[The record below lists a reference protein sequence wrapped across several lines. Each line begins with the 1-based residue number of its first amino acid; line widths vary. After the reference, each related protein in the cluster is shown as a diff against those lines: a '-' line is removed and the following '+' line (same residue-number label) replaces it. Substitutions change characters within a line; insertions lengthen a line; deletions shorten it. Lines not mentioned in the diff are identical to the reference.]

1 MHTLSDLRIGQRLSL
16 GFLAIIVLM
25 VILTVVGIQRVRSI
39 DRQLTAINEV
49 NSVKQRYAI
58 NFRGSVHD
66 RAIALRDVVLMDAP
80 ADRHAAEQLI
90 DKLTADYARSAQPLD
105 TMIAASTDAREKTI
119 LQQIKSIE
127 QRTLPLIAQVR
138 AFRDASDRSH
148 AEQRLLQEA
157 RPAFIDWL
165 ASINAF
171 IDLQEQKN
179 RQAAKQAV
187 ATARGFAMLMVI
199 STVIALLLGATIA
212 LLLTRSVVL
221 PLRLSLQLAERISA
235 GDLGTPDTAAS
246 KDESGQLLRAMQQM
260 QRRLRDVISAQRTM
274 AARHDAGQI
283 SYRTDAQQFP
293 GEYAHMVQD
302 TNALVH
308 AHVQT
313 QLRMTEVM
321 GRYAIGD
328 LAPEIEHY
336 PCEKAAITTTMQ
348 QVKQN
353 LRAINAQIHALT
365 QAACAG
371 DFALRGQPEKFE
383 HDFRLMVENL
393 NTMMATADSNL
404 AKFSQLLRAI
414 ADGDLTVRMSGN
426 FHGVFAAMR
435 DDANSTVHRLTDI
448 VSQIQTTSNSI
459 GFAAED
465 IASGNQELAR
475 RSEQQAANLEET
487 AASMEELTSTVK
499 QNAEHAG
506 RANQL
511 ARGAATIASQGRD
524 VVGTSTVKQNAEH
537 AGRANQLAR
546 GAATIASQ
554 GRDVVGQVIDTMSGI
569 EASSRRIADIISVID
584 GIAFQTNILA
594 LNAAVEAARAGEQ
607 GRGFAVV
614 ASEVRT
620 LSHRSSDAAKEIKRL
635 IDDSVQR
642 VADGSALVHK
652 AGTTMGEVVT
662 SVQHVTDIMG
672 HISAASQE
680 QAGGIEQ
687 VNHTIA
693 QMDETTQQNVRL
705 VEAASTA
712 ARALEDHS
720 VQLTR
725 AVEVFKVKERNTPAL
740 FNPDRT

>member
-1 MHTLSDLRIGQRLSL
+1 MHFFPNLRIGQRLAL

-39 DRQLTAINEV
+39 DQQLTAINEV

-66 RAIALRDVVLMDAP
+66 RAIALRDVVLMDDP
-80 ADRHAAEQLI
+80 SDRHAAEQSI
-90 DKLTADYARSAQPLD
+90 DKLAADYARAAQPLD
-105 TMIAASTDAREKTI
+105 DMIASSTDAKEKDI

-138 AFRDASDRSH
+138 AFRDAADKAQ
-148 AEQRLLQEA
+148 AEQHLLQQA
-157 RPAFIDWL
+157 RPAFIAWL

-171 IDLQEQKN
+171 IDLQEAKN
-179 RQAAKQAV
+179 RQAARQAV
-187 ATARGFAMLMVI
+187 ATARGFAMLMVM
-199 STVIALLLGATIA
+199 STVVALLLGAAIA
-212 LLLTRSVVL
+212 FLLTRSVVL
-221 PLRLSLQLAERISA
+221 PLRQSLRLAQRIND
-235 GDLGTPDTAAS
+235 GDLRSQDAATGN
-246 KDESGQLLRAMQQM
+246 DESGQLLRAMQQM
-260 QRRLRDVISAQRTM
+260 QRRLQEVIWAQRSM
-274 AARHDAGQI
+274 AARHDAGEI
-283 SYRTDAQQFP
+283 SYRTDPQGFP
-293 GEYAHMVQD
+293 GEYGDMVQD

-313 QLRMTEVM
+313 QLRMTQVM
-321 GRYAIGD
+321 GSYAIGD
-328 LAPEIEHY
+328 LTQDIEQY
-336 PCEKAAITTTMQ
+336 PGEKSAITATMQ
-348 QVKQN
+348 QVKRN
-353 LRAINAQIHALT
+353 LQAINAQIQELT

-371 DFALRGQPEKFE
+371 DFALRGKAETFE

-393 NTMMATADSNL
+393 NTMMATSDTNL
-404 AKFSQLLRAI
+404 ASVSGLLRAI

-426 FHGVFAAMR
+426 FHGVFASMR

-448 VSQIQTTSNSI
+448 VTRIQTTSNSI
-459 GFAAED
+459 SFAAED
-465 IASGNQELAR
+465 IASGNQQLAQ
-475 RSEQQAANLEET
+475 RSEQQAASLEET

-499 QNAEHAG
+499 QNAEHAT

-511 ARGAATIASQGRD
+511 ARGAAAIAS
-524 VVGTSTVKQNAEH
+524 E
-537 AGRANQLAR
+537 
-546 GAATIASQ
+546 
-554 GRDVVGQVIDTMSGI
+554 GRDVVGQVIEQMSGI

-642 VADGSALVHK
+642 VADGSTLVHK
-652 AGTTMGEVVT
+652 AGTTMGEIVT
-662 SVQHVTDIMG
+662 SVQHVTDIMA

-693 QMDETTQQNVRL
+693 QMDETTQHNVRL

-712 ARALEDHS
+712 AHALEQHS
-720 VQLTR
+720 AQLTR
-725 AVEVFKVKERNTPAL
+725 AVEVFKVNATVL
-740 FNPDRT
+740 

>member
-1 MHTLSDLRIGQRLSL
+1 MSLLSNLRIGQRLAL

-25 VILTVVGIQRVRSI
+25 VIITVVGIQRVRSI
-39 DRQLTAINEV
+39 DQQLTAINEV

-66 RAIALRDVVLMDAP
+66 RAIALRDVVLLDDP
-80 ADRHAAEQLI
+80 AERHTAEQSI
-90 DKLTADYARSAQPLD
+90 DKLAADYARSAKPLD
-105 TMIAASTDAREKTI
+105 DMIAASTDAEEKAI
-119 LQQIKSIE
+119 LQRIKAVE
-127 QRTLPLIAQVR
+127 QRTMPLIAQVR
-138 AFRDASDRSH
+138 AFRDGADKPH
-148 AEQRLLQEA
+148 AEQRLLQQA
-157 RPAFIDWL
+157 RPAFVAWL

-171 IDLQEQKN
+171 IDLQEAKN
-179 RQAAKQAV
+179 RAAAKDAV
-187 ATARGFAMLMVI
+187 TTARGFAMLMVV

-212 LLLTRSVVL
+212 WLLTRSVVL
-221 PLRLSLQLAERISA
+221 PLRQSLRLAERIND
-235 GDLGTPDTAAS
+235 GDLRSQDLPTS

-260 QRRLRDVISAQRTM
+260 QRRLQDVISAQRSM
-274 AARHDAGQI
+274 AARHDAGEI

-293 GEYAHMVQD
+293 GEYGHMVQD

-321 GRYAIGD
+321 GSYAIGD
-328 LAPEIEHY
+328 LAPEIEQY
-336 PCEKAAITTTMQ
+336 PGEKAAITATMQ

-353 LRAINAQIHALT
+353 LRAINAQIQQLT

-371 DFALRGQPEKFE
+371 NFALRGQPEKFE

-393 NTMMATADSNL
+393 NTMMATSDTNL
-404 AKFSQLLRAI
+404 ARFSDLLRCI
-414 ADGDLTVRMSGN
+414 ADGDLTVRMTGN
-426 FHGVFAAMR
+426 FHGVFASMR

-448 VSQIQTTSNSI
+448 VTHIQTTSNSI

-465 IASGNQELAR
+465 IASGNQELSR
-475 RSEQQAANLEET
+475 RSEQQAASLEET

-511 ARGAATIASQGRD
+511 ALGAAAIAS
-524 VVGTSTVKQNAEH
+524 E
-537 AGRANQLAR
+537 
-546 GAATIASQ
+546 
-554 GRDVVGQVIDTMSGI
+554 GRDVVGQVIEQMSGI

-594 LNAAVEAARAGEQ
+594 LNAAVEAARADEQ

-642 VADGSALVHK
+642 VADGATLVHK

-687 VNHTIA
+687 VNLTIA
-693 QMDETTQQNVRL
+693 QMDETTQQNVSL

-712 ARALEDHS
+712 ARSLEAHS
-720 VQLTR
+720 TQLTQ
-725 AVEVFKVKERNTPAL
+725 AVEVFKVNASVI
-740 FNPDRT
+740 

>member
-1 MHTLSDLRIGQRLSL
+1 MHLLSNLRIGQRLAL
-16 GFLAIIVLM
+16 GFLSIIVLM
-25 VILTVVGIQRVRSI
+25 VILTMVGIQRVRSI
-39 DRQLTAINEV
+39 DQQLTAINEV

-90 DKLTADYARSAQPLD
+90 DKLAADYARSAQPLD
-105 TMIAASTDAREKTI
+105 DMIAASTDAKEKAI
-119 LQQIKSIE
+119 LRQIKSIE
-127 QRTLPLIAQVR
+127 QRTMPLITQVR
-138 AFRDASDRSH
+138 SFRDASDRLH
-148 AEQRLLQEA
+148 AEQQLLQQA

-171 IDLQEQKN
+171 IDLQEAKN
-179 RQAAKQAV
+179 RAAAKQAV
-187 ATARGFAMLMVI
+187 TTARGFAMLMVI
-199 STVIALLLGATIA
+199 STVVALLLGATIA
-212 LLLTRSVVL
+212 FLLTRSVVL
-221 PLRLSLQLAERISA
+221 PLRQSLQLAQRINE
-235 GDLGTPDTAAS
+235 GDLRSQDAPAGS
-246 KDESGQLLRAMQQM
+246 DESGQLLRAMQHM
-260 QRRLRDVISAQRTM
+260 QHRLQDVISAQRTM
-274 AARHDAGQI
+274 ASRHDAGEI
-283 SYRTDAQQFP
+283 SYRTDAQRFP
-293 GEYAHMVQD
+293 GEYGHMVQD

-321 GRYAIGD
+321 GRYAVGD
-328 LAPEIEHY
+328 LAPEIEQY
-336 PCEKAAITTTMQ
+336 PGEKAAITATMQ

-371 DFALRGQPEKFE
+371 DFALRGQPDKFE

-393 NTMMATADSNL
+393 NTMMATSDTNL
-404 AKFSQLLRAI
+404 AKFSELLRAI

-426 FHGVFAAMR
+426 FHGVFASMR

-448 VSQIQTTSNSI
+448 VTRIQTTSNSI

-465 IASGNQELAR
+465 ITGGNQELTR
-475 RSEQQAANLEET
+475 RSEQQAASLEET

-511 ARGAATIASQGRD
+511 ALGAAA
-524 VVGTSTVKQNAEH
+524 
-537 AGRANQLAR
+537 
-546 GAATIASQ
+546 IASQ
-554 GRDVVGQVIDTMSGI
+554 GRDVVGQVIEQMSGI
-569 EASSRRIADIISVID
+569 EASSKRIADIISVID

-620 LSHRSSDAAKEIKRL
+620 LSHRSSDAAREIKRL

-642 VADGSALVHK
+642 VADGSTLVHQ

-662 SVQHVTDIMG
+662 SVQHVTDIIG

-712 ARALEDHS
+712 AHALEEHS
-720 VQLTR
+720 SQLTR
-725 AVEVFKVKERNTPAL
+725 AVEVFKVNATVL
-740 FNPDRT
+740 

>member
-1 MHTLSDLRIGQRLSL
+1 MHLLSNLRIGQRLAL
-16 GFLAIIVLM
+16 GFLSLIVLM

-66 RAIALRDVVLMDAP
+66 RAIALRDVVLMKDP
-80 ADRHAAEQLI
+80 ADRHAAEQSI
-90 DKLTADYARSAQPLD
+90 DKLAADYARSAQPLD
-105 TMIAASTDAREKTI
+105 DMLAASTDGNEKAI
-119 LQQIKSIE
+119 LERIKSIE
-127 QRTLPLIAQVR
+127 QRTMPLIAQVR
-138 AFRDASDRSH
+138 ASREAEDTSN
-148 AEQRLLQEA
+148 AEQQLLQQA

-171 IDLQEQKN
+171 IDLQEAKN
-179 RQAAKQAV
+179 RAAAKDAV
-187 ATARGFAMLMVI
+187 ATARGFAMLMVL
-199 STVIALLLGATIA
+199 STVVALLLGAAIA
-212 LLLTRSVVL
+212 FLLTRSVVL
-221 PLRLSLQLAERISA
+221 PLRQSLQLAQRISQ
-235 GDLGTPDTAAS
+235 GDLRSTDIGARN
-246 KDESGQLLRAMQQM
+246 DESGQLLRAMQQM
-260 QRRLRDVISAQRTM
+260 QRRLQEVISAQRDM

-283 SYRTDAQQFP
+283 SYRTDAQRFP
-293 GEYAHMVQD
+293 GEYGHMVQD
-302 TNALVH
+302 TNALVD

-321 GRYAIGD
+321 GRYAVGD

-336 PCEKAAITTTMQ
+336 PGEKAIITTTMQ

-371 DFALRGQPEKFE
+371 DFALRGQPEAFE

-393 NTMMATADSNL
+393 NTMMATADTNL
-404 AKFSQLLRAI
+404 ARFSELLRAI

-448 VSQIQTTSNSI
+448 VTQIQTTSNSI

-465 IASGNQELAR
+465 IASGNHELAR
-475 RSEQQAANLEET
+475 RSEQQAASLEET

-511 ARGAATIASQGRD
+511 ALGAAA
-524 VVGTSTVKQNAEH
+524 
-537 AGRANQLAR
+537 
-546 GAATIASQ
+546 IASQ
-554 GRDVVGQVIDTMSGI
+554 GRDVVGQVIATMTGI
-569 EASSRRIADIISVID
+569 EDASKRIADIISVID

-687 VNHTIA
+687 VTHTIA

-712 ARALEDHS
+712 ARTLEDHS
-720 VQLTR
+720 THLSR
-725 AVEVFKVKERNTPAL
+725 AVEVFKVNAAVM
-740 FNPDRT
+740 

>member
-1 MHTLSDLRIGQRLSL
+1 MSLLSNLRIGQRLAL

-39 DRQLTAINEV
+39 DQQLTAINEV

-66 RAIALRDVVLMDAP
+66 RAIALRDVVLLDDP
-80 ADRHAAEQLI
+80 ADRHTAEQSI
-90 DKLTADYARSAQPLD
+90 DKLAADYARSAKPLD
-105 TMIAASTDAREKTI
+105 DMIAASTDAEEKAI
-119 LQQIKSIE
+119 LQRIKAIE
-127 QRTLPLIAQVR
+127 QRTMPLIAQVR
-138 AFRDASDRSH
+138 AFRDGADKPH
-148 AEQRLLQEA
+148 AEQRLLQQA
-157 RPAFIDWL
+157 RPAFVAWL

-171 IDLQEQKN
+171 IDLQEAKN
-179 RQAAKQAV
+179 RAAAKDAV
-187 ATARGFAMLMVI
+187 TTARGFAMLMVV

-212 LLLTRSVVL
+212 WLLTRSVVL
-221 PLRLSLQLAERISA
+221 PLRQSLRLAERIND
-235 GDLGTPDTAAS
+235 GDLRSQDLPTS

-260 QRRLRDVISAQRTM
+260 QRRLQDVISAQRNM
-274 AARHDAGQI
+274 AARHDAGEI

-293 GEYAHMVQD
+293 GEYGHMVQD

-321 GRYAIGD
+321 GSYAIGD
-328 LAPEIEHY
+328 LAPEIEQY
-336 PCEKAAITTTMQ
+336 PGEKAAITATMQ

-353 LRAINAQIHALT
+353 LRAINAQIQQLT

-371 DFALRGQPEKFE
+371 NFALRGQPEKFE

-393 NTMMATADSNL
+393 NTMMATSDTNL
-404 AKFSQLLRAI
+404 ARFSDLLRCI
-414 ADGDLTVRMSGN
+414 ADGDLTVRMTGN
-426 FHGVFAAMR
+426 FHGVFASMR

-448 VSQIQTTSNSI
+448 VTHIQITSNSI

-465 IASGNQELAR
+465 IASANQELSR
-475 RSEQQAANLEET
+475 RSEQQAASLEET

-511 ARGAATIASQGRD
+511 ALGAAAIASEGRD
-524 VVGTSTVKQNAEH
+524 VVGH
-537 AGRANQLAR
+537 
-546 GAATIASQ
+546 
-554 GRDVVGQVIDTMSGI
+554 VIEQMSGI

-642 VADGSALVHK
+642 VADGATLVHK

-687 VNHTIA
+687 VNLTIA
-693 QMDETTQQNVRL
+693 QMDETTQQNVSL

-712 ARALEDHS
+712 ARSLEAHS
-720 VQLTR
+720 TQLTQ
-725 AVEVFKVKERNTPAL
+725 AVEVFKVNASVI
-740 FNPDRT
+740 

>member
-1 MHTLSDLRIGQRLSL
+1 MHFFPNLRIGQRLAL

-39 DRQLTAINEV
+39 DQQLTAINEV

-66 RAIALRDVVLMDAP
+66 RAIALRDVVLMDDP
-80 ADRHAAEQLI
+80 AERHAAEQSI
-90 DKLTADYARSAQPLD
+90 DKLAADYARAAQPLD
-105 TMIAASTDAREKTI
+105 DMIASSTDAKEKDI
-119 LQQIKSIE
+119 LRQIKSVE

-138 AFRDASDRSH
+138 AFRDAADKAQ
-148 AEQRLLQEA
+148 AEQHLLQQA
-157 RPAFIDWL
+157 RPAFIAWL

-171 IDLQEQKN
+171 IDLQEAKN
-179 RQAAKQAV
+179 RQAARQAV
-187 ATARGFAMLMVI
+187 ATARGFAMLMVM
-199 STVIALLLGATIA
+199 STVVALLLGATIA
-212 LLLTRSVVL
+212 FLLTRSVVL
-221 PLRLSLQLAERISA
+221 PLRQSLRLAQRIND
-235 GDLGTPDTAAS
+235 GDLRSQDAATGN
-246 KDESGQLLRAMQQM
+246 DESGQLLRAMQQM
-260 QRRLRDVISAQRTM
+260 QRRLQEVIWAQRSM
-274 AARHDAGQI
+274 AARHDAGEI
-283 SYRTDAQQFP
+283 SYRTDPQGFP
-293 GEYAHMVQD
+293 GEYGDMVQD

-313 QLRMTEVM
+313 QLRMTQVM
-321 GRYAIGD
+321 GSYAIGD
-328 LAPEIEHY
+328 LTQDIEQY
-336 PCEKAAITTTMQ
+336 PGEKSAITATMQ
-348 QVKQN
+348 QVKRN
-353 LRAINAQIHALT
+353 LQAINAQIQELT

-371 DFALRGQPEKFE
+371 DFALRGKAETFE

-393 NTMMATADSNL
+393 NTMMATSDTNL
-404 AKFSQLLRAI
+404 ASFSGLLRAI

-426 FHGVFAAMR
+426 FHGVFASMR

-448 VSQIQTTSNSI
+448 VTRIQTTSNSI
-459 GFAAED
+459 SFVAED
-465 IASGNQELAR
+465 IASGNQQLAQ
-475 RSEQQAANLEET
+475 RSEQQAASLEET

-499 QNAEHAG
+499 QNAEHAT

-511 ARGAATIASQGRD
+511 ARGAAAIAS
-524 VVGTSTVKQNAEH
+524 E
-537 AGRANQLAR
+537 
-546 GAATIASQ
+546 
-554 GRDVVGQVIDTMSGI
+554 GRDVVGQVIEQMSGI

-642 VADGSALVHK
+642 VADGSTLVHT
-652 AGTTMGEVVT
+652 AGTTMGEIVT
-662 SVQHVTDIMG
+662 SVQHVTDIMA

-693 QMDETTQQNVRL
+693 QMDETTQHNVRL

-712 ARALEDHS
+712 AHALEQHS
-720 VQLTR
+720 AQLTR
-725 AVEVFKVKERNTPAL
+725 AVEVFKVNATVL
-740 FNPDRT
+740 

>member
-1 MHTLSDLRIGQRLSL
+1 MHFLSNLRIGQRLAL

-39 DRQLTAINEV
+39 DQQLTAINEV

-66 RAIALRDVVLMDAP
+66 RAIALRDVVLMDEP
-80 ADRHAAEQLI
+80 AERHAAEQSI
-90 DKLTADYARSAQPLD
+90 DKLAADYARSAQPLD
-105 TMIAASTDAREKTI
+105 ALIAASTDANEKAI
-119 LQQIKSIE
+119 LQRIKSIE
-127 QRTLPLIAQVR
+127 QRTMPLIAQVR
-138 AFRDASDRSH
+138 AFRDAADKPH
-148 AEQRLLQEA
+148 AEQQLLQQA

-171 IDLQEQKN
+171 IDLQEAKN
-179 RQAAKQAV
+179 RLAARQAV

-199 STVIALLLGATIA
+199 STIVALLLGASIA
-212 LLLTRSVVL
+212 FLLTRSVVL
-221 PLRLSLQLAERISA
+221 PLRQSLRLAERINE
-235 GDLGTPDTAAS
+235 GDLRSQNTPTAN
-246 KDESGQLLRAMQQM
+246 DESGQLLRAMQQM
-260 QRRLRDVISAQRTM
+260 QHRLQDVISAQRTM
-274 AARHDAGQI
+274 ASRHDAGEI
-283 SYRTDAQQFP
+283 SYRTDAQRFP
-293 GEYAHMVQD
+293 GEYGHMVQD

-321 GRYAIGD
+321 GRYAVGD
-328 LAPEIEHY
+328 LTPEIEHY
-336 PCEKAAITTTMQ
+336 PGEKAAITTTMQ
-348 QVKQN
+348 QVRQN

-371 DFALRGQPEKFE
+371 DFALRGQPEHFE

-393 NTMMATADSNL
+393 NTMMATSDTNL
-404 AKFSQLLRAI
+404 ARFSELLRSI
-414 ADGDLTVRMSGN
+414 ADGDLTVRMSGD
-426 FHGVFAAMR
+426 FHGVFASMR

-448 VSQIQTTSNSI
+448 VTHIQTTSNSI

-475 RSEQQAANLEET
+475 RSEQQAASLEET

-511 ARGAATIASQGRD
+511 AVSAASIASQGRD
-524 VVGTSTVKQNAEH
+524 VVA
-537 AGRANQLAR
+537 
-546 GAATIASQ
+546 
-554 GRDVVGQVIDTMSGI
+554 QVIDTMSGI
-569 EASSRRIADIISVID
+569 ETASRRIADIISVID

-642 VADGSALVHK
+642 VADGSALVHT
-652 AGTTMGEVVT
+652 AGTTMGEVVA

-672 HISAASQE
+672 QISAASQE

-712 ARALEDHS
+712 ARALENHS

-725 AVEVFKVKERNTPAL
+725 AVEVFKVNAAVM
-740 FNPDRT
+740 

>member
-1 MHTLSDLRIGQRLSL
+1 MHFFPNLRIGQRLAL

-39 DRQLTAINEV
+39 DQQLTAINEV

-66 RAIALRDVVLMDAP
+66 RAIALRDVVLMDDP
-80 ADRHAAEQLI
+80 ADRHAAEQSI
-90 DKLTADYARSAQPLD
+90 DKLAADYARAAQPLD
-105 TMIAASTDAREKTI
+105 DMIASSTDAKEKDI

-138 AFRDASDRSH
+138 AFRDAADKAQ
-148 AEQRLLQEA
+148 AEQHLLQQA
-157 RPAFIDWL
+157 RPAFIAWL

-171 IDLQEQKN
+171 IDLQEAKN
-179 RQAAKQAV
+179 RQAARQAV
-187 ATARGFAMLMVI
+187 ATARGFAMLMVM
-199 STVIALLLGATIA
+199 STVVALLLGAAIA
-212 LLLTRSVVL
+212 FLLTRSVVL
-221 PLRLSLQLAERISA
+221 PLRQSLRLAQRIND
-235 GDLGTPDTAAS
+235 GDLRSQDAATGN
-246 KDESGQLLRAMQQM
+246 DESGQLLRAMQQM
-260 QRRLRDVISAQRTM
+260 QRRLQEVIWAQRSM
-274 AARHDAGQI
+274 AARHDAGEI
-283 SYRTDAQQFP
+283 SYRTDPQGFP
-293 GEYAHMVQD
+293 GEYGDMVQD

-313 QLRMTEVM
+313 QLRMTQVM
-321 GRYAIGD
+321 GSYAIGD
-328 LAPEIEHY
+328 LTQDIEQY
-336 PCEKAAITTTMQ
+336 PGEKSAITATMQ
-348 QVKQN
+348 QVKRN
-353 LRAINAQIHALT
+353 LQAINAQIQELT

-371 DFALRGQPEKFE
+371 DFALRGKAETFE

-393 NTMMATADSNL
+393 NTMMATSDTNL
-404 AKFSQLLRAI
+404 ASFSGLLRAI

-426 FHGVFAAMR
+426 FHGVFASMR

-448 VSQIQTTSNSI
+448 VTRIQTTSNSI
-459 GFAAED
+459 SFVAED
-465 IASGNQELAR
+465 IASGNQQLAQ
-475 RSEQQAANLEET
+475 RSEQQAASLEET

-499 QNAEHAG
+499 QNAEHAT

-511 ARGAATIASQGRD
+511 ARGAAAIAS
-524 VVGTSTVKQNAEH
+524 E
-537 AGRANQLAR
+537 
-546 GAATIASQ
+546 
-554 GRDVVGQVIDTMSGI
+554 GRDVVGQVIEQMSGI

-642 VADGSALVHK
+642 VADGSTLVHT
-652 AGTTMGEVVT
+652 AGTTMGEIVT
-662 SVQHVTDIMG
+662 SVQHVTDIMA

-693 QMDETTQQNVRL
+693 QMDETTQHNVRL

-712 ARALEDHS
+712 AHALEQHS
-720 VQLTR
+720 AQLTR
-725 AVEVFKVKERNTPAL
+725 AVEVFKVNATVL
-740 FNPDRT
+740 

>member
-1 MHTLSDLRIGQRLSL
+1 MHFFPNLRIGQRLAL

-39 DRQLTAINEV
+39 DQQLTAINEV

-66 RAIALRDVVLMDAP
+66 RAIALRDVVLMDDP
-80 ADRHAAEQLI
+80 SDRHAAEQSI
-90 DKLTADYARSAQPLD
+90 DKLAADYARAAQPLD
-105 TMIAASTDAREKTI
+105 DMIASSTDAKEKDI

-138 AFRDASDRSH
+138 AFRDAADKAQ
-148 AEQRLLQEA
+148 AEQHLLQQA
-157 RPAFIDWL
+157 RPAFIAWL

-171 IDLQEQKN
+171 IDLQEAKN
-179 RQAAKQAV
+179 RQAARQAV
-187 ATARGFAMLMVI
+187 ATARGFAMLMVM
-199 STVIALLLGATIA
+199 STVVALLLGAAIA
-212 LLLTRSVVL
+212 FLLTRSVVL
-221 PLRLSLQLAERISA
+221 PLRQSLRLAQRING
-235 GDLGTPDTAAS
+235 GDLRSQDAATGN
-246 KDESGQLLRAMQQM
+246 DESGQLLRAMQQM
-260 QRRLRDVISAQRTM
+260 QRRLQEVIWAQRSM
-274 AARHDAGQI
+274 AARHDAGEI
-283 SYRTDAQQFP
+283 SYRTDPQGFP
-293 GEYAHMVQD
+293 GEYGDMVQD

-313 QLRMTEVM
+313 QLRMTQVM
-321 GRYAIGD
+321 GSYAIGD
-328 LAPEIEHY
+328 LTQDIEQY
-336 PCEKAAITTTMQ
+336 PGEKSAITATMQ
-348 QVKQN
+348 QVKRN
-353 LRAINAQIHALT
+353 LQAINAQIQELT

-371 DFALRGQPEKFE
+371 DFALRGKAETFE

-393 NTMMATADSNL
+393 NTMMATSDTNL
-404 AKFSQLLRAI
+404 ASFSGLLRAI

-426 FHGVFAAMR
+426 FHGVFASMR

-448 VSQIQTTSNSI
+448 VTRIQTTSNSI
-459 GFAAED
+459 SFAAED
-465 IASGNQELAR
+465 IASGNQQLAQ
-475 RSEQQAANLEET
+475 RSEQQAASLEET

-499 QNAEHAG
+499 QNAEHAT

-511 ARGAATIASQGRD
+511 ARGAAAIAS
-524 VVGTSTVKQNAEH
+524 E
-537 AGRANQLAR
+537 
-546 GAATIASQ
+546 
-554 GRDVVGQVIDTMSGI
+554 GRDVVGQVIEQMSGI

-642 VADGSALVHK
+642 VADGSTLVHK
-652 AGTTMGEVVT
+652 AGTTMGEIVT
-662 SVQHVTDIMG
+662 SVQRVTDIMA

-693 QMDETTQQNVRL
+693 QMDETTQHNVRL

-712 ARALEDHS
+712 AHALEQHS
-720 VQLTR
+720 AQLTR
-725 AVEVFKVKERNTPAL
+725 AVEVFKVNATVL
-740 FNPDRT
+740 

>member
-1 MHTLSDLRIGQRLSL
+1 MSLLSNLRIGQRLAL

-39 DRQLTAINEV
+39 DQQLTAINEV

-66 RAIALRDVVLMDAP
+66 RAIALRDVVLLDDP
-80 ADRHAAEQLI
+80 AERHTAEQSI
-90 DKLTADYARSAQPLD
+90 DKLAADYARSAKPLD
-105 TMIAASTDAREKTI
+105 DMIAASTDAEEKAI
-119 LQQIKSIE
+119 LQRIKAIE
-127 QRTLPLIAQVR
+127 QRTMPLIAQVR
-138 AFRDASDRSH
+138 AFRDGADKPH
-148 AEQRLLQEA
+148 AEQRLLQQA
-157 RPAFIDWL
+157 RPAFVAWL

-171 IDLQEQKN
+171 IDLQEAKN
-179 RQAAKQAV
+179 RAAAKDAV
-187 ATARGFAMLMVI
+187 TTARGFAMLMVV

-212 LLLTRSVVL
+212 WLLTRSVVL
-221 PLRLSLQLAERISA
+221 PLRQSLRLAERIND
-235 GDLGTPDTAAS
+235 GDLRSQDLPTS

-260 QRRLRDVISAQRTM
+260 QRRLQDVISAQRNM
-274 AARHDAGQI
+274 AARHDAGEI

-293 GEYAHMVQD
+293 GEYGHMVQD

-321 GRYAIGD
+321 GSYAIGD
-328 LAPEIEHY
+328 LAPEIEQY
-336 PCEKAAITTTMQ
+336 PGEKAAITATMQ

-353 LRAINAQIHALT
+353 LRAINAQIQQLT

-371 DFALRGQPEKFE
+371 NFALRGQPEKFE

-393 NTMMATADSNL
+393 NTMMATSDTNL
-404 AKFSQLLRAI
+404 ARFSDLLRCI
-414 ADGDLTVRMSGN
+414 ADGDLTVRMTGN
-426 FHGVFAAMR
+426 FHGVFASMR

-448 VSQIQTTSNSI
+448 VTHIQTTSNSI

-465 IASGNQELAR
+465 IASGNQELSR
-475 RSEQQAANLEET
+475 RSEQQAASLEET

-511 ARGAATIASQGRD
+511 ALGAAAIAS
-524 VVGTSTVKQNAEH
+524 E
-537 AGRANQLAR
+537 
-546 GAATIASQ
+546 
-554 GRDVVGQVIDTMSGI
+554 GRDVVGQVIEQMSGI

-642 VADGSALVHK
+642 VADGATLVHK

-687 VNHTIA
+687 VNLTIA
-693 QMDETTQQNVRL
+693 QMDETTQQNVSL

-712 ARALEDHS
+712 ARSLEAHS
-720 VQLTR
+720 TQLTQ
-725 AVEVFKVKERNTPAL
+725 AVEVFKVNASVI
-740 FNPDRT
+740 

>member
-1 MHTLSDLRIGQRLSL
+1 MSLLSNLRIGQRLAL

-39 DRQLTAINEV
+39 DQQLTAINEV

-66 RAIALRDVVLMDAP
+66 RAIALRDVVLLDDP
-80 ADRHAAEQLI
+80 AERHTAEQSI
-90 DKLTADYARSAQPLD
+90 DKLAADYARSAKPLD
-105 TMIAASTDAREKTI
+105 DMIAASTDAEEKAI
-119 LQQIKSIE
+119 LQRIKAIE
-127 QRTLPLIAQVR
+127 QRTMPLIAQVR
-138 AFRDASDRSH
+138 AFRDGADKPH
-148 AEQRLLQEA
+148 AEQRLLQQA
-157 RPAFIDWL
+157 RPAFVAWL

-171 IDLQEQKN
+171 IDLQEAKN
-179 RQAAKQAV
+179 RAAAKDAV
-187 ATARGFAMLMVI
+187 TTARGFAMLMVV

-212 LLLTRSVVL
+212 WLLTRSVVL
-221 PLRLSLQLAERISA
+221 PLRQSLRLAERIND
-235 GDLGTPDTAAS
+235 GDLRSQDLPTS

-260 QRRLRDVISAQRTM
+260 QRRLQDVISAQRSM
-274 AARHDAGQI
+274 AARHDAGEI

-293 GEYAHMVQD
+293 GEYGHMVQD

-321 GRYAIGD
+321 GSYAIGD
-328 LAPEIEHY
+328 LAPEIEQY
-336 PCEKAAITTTMQ
+336 PGEKAAITATMQ

-353 LRAINAQIHALT
+353 LRAINAQIQQLT

-371 DFALRGQPEKFE
+371 NFALRGQPEKFE

-393 NTMMATADSNL
+393 NTMMATSDTNL
-404 AKFSQLLRAI
+404 ARFSDLLRCI
-414 ADGDLTVRMSGN
+414 ADGDLTVRMTGN
-426 FHGVFAAMR
+426 FHGVFASMR

-448 VSQIQTTSNSI
+448 VTHIQTTSNSI

-465 IASGNQELAR
+465 IASGNQELSR
-475 RSEQQAANLEET
+475 RSEQQAASLEET

-511 ARGAATIASQGRD
+511 ALGAAAIAS
-524 VVGTSTVKQNAEH
+524 E
-537 AGRANQLAR
+537 
-546 GAATIASQ
+546 
-554 GRDVVGQVIDTMSGI
+554 GRDVVGQVIEQMSGI
-569 EASSRRIADIISVID
+569 EASSRRIADIVSVID

-642 VADGSALVHK
+642 VADGATLVHK

-687 VNHTIA
+687 VNLTIA
-693 QMDETTQQNVRL
+693 QMDETTQQNVSL

-712 ARALEDHS
+712 ARSLEAHS
-720 VQLTR
+720 TQLTQ
-725 AVEVFKVKERNTPAL
+725 AVEVFKVNASVI
-740 FNPDRT
+740 

>member
-1 MHTLSDLRIGQRLSL
+1 MHFFPNLRIGQRLAL

-39 DRQLTAINEV
+39 DQQLTAINEV

-66 RAIALRDVVLMDAP
+66 RAIALRDVVLMD
-80 ADRHAAEQLI
+80 DLTNRHAAEQLI
-90 DKLTADYARSAQPLD
+90 DKLAADYARSAQPLD
-105 TMIAASTDAREKTI
+105 DMLASSTDAKEKDI
-119 LQQIKSIE
+119 LQQIKAIE
-127 QRTLPLIAQVR
+127 QRTLPLITQVR
-138 AFRDASDRSH
+138 GFRDAGDKPH
-148 AEQRLLQEA
+148 AEQHLLQEA
-157 RPAFIDWL
+157 RPAFIAWL

-171 IDLQEQKN
+171 IDLQETKN
-179 RQAAKQAV
+179 RAAAKQAV
-187 ATARGFAMLMVI
+187 ATAGGFATLMVA
-199 STVIALLLGATIA
+199 STIVALLLGAAIA
-212 LLLTRSVVL
+212 FLLTRSVVL
-221 PLRLSLQLAERISA
+221 PLRQSLRLAERIND
-235 GDLGTPDTAAS
+235 GDLRSQDAPTS
-246 KDESGQLLRAMQQM
+246 NDESGQLLRAMQQM
-260 QRRLRDVISAQRTM
+260 QRRLQEVISAQRSM
-274 AARHDAGQI
+274 AVRHDAGEI
-283 SYRTDAQQFP
+283 SYRTDAQRFP
-293 GEYAHMVQD
+293 GEYGTMVRD

-313 QLRMTEVM
+313 QLRMTQVM
-321 GRYAIGD
+321 GSYAVGD
-328 LAPEIEHY
+328 LTQDIEQY
-336 PCEKAAITTTMQ
+336 PGEKAAITATMQ
-348 QVKQN
+348 QVKRN
-353 LRAINAQIHALT
+353 LQAINAQIQELT

-371 DFALRGQPEKFE
+371 NFALRGQPEKFE

-393 NTMMATADSNL
+393 NTMMATSDTNL
-404 AKFSQLLRAI
+404 ARFSELLRSI

-426 FHGVFAAMR
+426 FHGVFASMR

-448 VSQIQTTSNSI
+448 VTRIQTTSNSI
-459 GFAAED
+459 SFAAED

-499 QNAEHAG
+499 QNAEHAT

-511 ARGAATIASQGRD
+511 ARGAATIA
-524 VVGTSTVKQNAEH
+524 TE
-537 AGRANQLAR
+537 
-546 GAATIASQ
+546 
-554 GRDVVGQVIDTMSGI
+554 GRDVVGQVIEQMSGI

-642 VADGSALVHK
+642 VADGSTLVHQ

-693 QMDETTQQNVRL
+693 QMDETTQHNVRL
-705 VEAASTA
+705 VEAATNA
-712 ARALEDHS
+712 ASALEQHS
-720 VQLTR
+720 TQLTR
-725 AVEVFKVKERNTPAL
+725 AVEVFKVNTPVL
-740 FNPDRT
+740 

>member
-1 MHTLSDLRIGQRLSL
+1 MHLFPNLRIGQRLAL

-39 DRQLTAINEV
+39 DQQLTAINEV

-66 RAIALRDVVLMDAP
+66 RAIALRDVVLMDDP
-80 ADRHAAEQLI
+80 AERHAAEQSI
-90 DKLTADYARSAQPLD
+90 DKLAADYARAAQPLD
-105 TMIAASTDAREKTI
+105 DMIASSTDAKEKDI
-119 LQQIKSIE
+119 LRQIKSVE

-138 AFRDASDRSH
+138 AFRDAADKAQ
-148 AEQRLLQEA
+148 AEQHLLQQA
-157 RPAFIDWL
+157 RPAFIAWL

-171 IDLQEQKN
+171 IDLQEAKN
-179 RQAAKQAV
+179 RQAARQAV
-187 ATARGFAMLMVI
+187 ATARGFAMLMVM
-199 STVIALLLGATIA
+199 STVVALLLGATIA
-212 LLLTRSVVL
+212 FLLTRSVVL
-221 PLRLSLQLAERISA
+221 PLRQSLRLAQRIND
-235 GDLGTPDTAAS
+235 GDLRSQDAATGN
-246 KDESGQLLRAMQQM
+246 DESGQLLRAMQQM
-260 QRRLRDVISAQRTM
+260 QRRLQEVIWAQRSM
-274 AARHDAGQI
+274 AARHDAGEI
-283 SYRTDAQQFP
+283 SYRTDPQGFP
-293 GEYAHMVQD
+293 GEYGDMVQD

-313 QLRMTEVM
+313 QLRMTQVM
-321 GRYAIGD
+321 GSYAIGD
-328 LAPEIEHY
+328 LTQDIEQY
-336 PCEKAAITTTMQ
+336 PGEKSAITATMQ
-348 QVKQN
+348 QVKRN
-353 LRAINAQIHALT
+353 LQAINAQIQELT

-371 DFALRGQPEKFE
+371 DFALRGKAETFE

-393 NTMMATADSNL
+393 NTMMATSDTNL
-404 AKFSQLLRAI
+404 ASFSGLLRAI

-426 FHGVFAAMR
+426 FHGVFASMR

-448 VSQIQTTSNSI
+448 VTRIQTTSNSI
-459 GFAAED
+459 SFAAED
-465 IASGNQELAR
+465 IASGNQQLAQ
-475 RSEQQAANLEET
+475 RSEQQAASLEET

-499 QNAEHAG
+499 QNAEHAT

-511 ARGAATIASQGRD
+511 ARGAAAIAS
-524 VVGTSTVKQNAEH
+524 E
-537 AGRANQLAR
+537 
-546 GAATIASQ
+546 
-554 GRDVVGQVIDTMSGI
+554 GRDVVGQVIEQMSGI

-642 VADGSALVHK
+642 VADGSTLVHK
-652 AGTTMGEVVT
+652 AGTTMGEIVT
-662 SVQHVTDIMG
+662 SVQHVTDIMA

-693 QMDETTQQNVRL
+693 QMDETTQHNVRL

-712 ARALEDHS
+712 AHALEQHS
-720 VQLTR
+720 AQLTR
-725 AVEVFKVKERNTPAL
+725 AVEVFKVNATVL
-740 FNPDRT
+740 

>member
-1 MHTLSDLRIGQRLSL
+1 MHFFPNLRIGQRLAL

-39 DRQLTAINEV
+39 DQQLTAINEV

-66 RAIALRDVVLMDAP
+66 RAIALRDVVLMDDP
-80 ADRHAAEQLI
+80 AERHAAEQSI
-90 DKLTADYARSAQPLD
+90 DKLAADYARAAQPLD
-105 TMIAASTDAREKTI
+105 DMIASSTDAKEKDI

-127 QRTLPLIAQVR
+127 ERTLPLIAQVR
-138 AFRDASDRSH
+138 AFRDAADKAQ
-148 AEQRLLQEA
+148 AEQHLLQQA
-157 RPAFIDWL
+157 RPAFIAWL

-171 IDLQEQKN
+171 IDLQEAKN
-179 RQAAKQAV
+179 RQAARQAV
-187 ATARGFAMLMVI
+187 ATARGFAMLMVM
-199 STVIALLLGATIA
+199 STVVALLLGAAIA
-212 LLLTRSVVL
+212 FLLTRSVVL
-221 PLRLSLQLAERISA
+221 PLRQSLRLAQRIND
-235 GDLGTPDTAAS
+235 GDLRSQDAATGN
-246 KDESGQLLRAMQQM
+246 DESGHLLRAMQQM
-260 QRRLRDVISAQRTM
+260 QRRLQEVIWAQRSM
-274 AARHDAGQI
+274 AARHDAGEI
-283 SYRTDAQQFP
+283 SYRTDPQGFP
-293 GEYAHMVQD
+293 GEYGDMVQD

-313 QLRMTEVM
+313 QLRMTQVM
-321 GRYAIGD
+321 GSYAIGD
-328 LAPEIEHY
+328 LTQDIEQY
-336 PCEKAAITTTMQ
+336 PGEKSAITATMQ
-348 QVKQN
+348 QVKRN
-353 LRAINAQIHALT
+353 LQAINAQIQELT

-371 DFALRGQPEKFE
+371 DFALRGKAETFE

-393 NTMMATADSNL
+393 NTMMATSDTNL
-404 AKFSQLLRAI
+404 ASFSGLLRAI

-426 FHGVFAAMR
+426 FHGVFASMR

-448 VSQIQTTSNSI
+448 VTRIQTTSNSI
-459 GFAAED
+459 SFVAED
-465 IASGNQELAR
+465 IASGNQQLAQ
-475 RSEQQAANLEET
+475 RSEQQAASLEET

-499 QNAEHAG
+499 QNAEHAT

-511 ARGAATIASQGRD
+511 ARGAAAIAS
-524 VVGTSTVKQNAEH
+524 E
-537 AGRANQLAR
+537 
-546 GAATIASQ
+546 
-554 GRDVVGQVIDTMSGI
+554 GRDVVGQVIEQMSGI

-642 VADGSALVHK
+642 VADGSTLVHT
-652 AGTTMGEVVT
+652 AGTTMGEIVT
-662 SVQHVTDIMG
+662 SVQHVTDIMA

-693 QMDETTQQNVRL
+693 QMDETTQHNVRL

-712 ARALEDHS
+712 AHALEQHS
-720 VQLTR
+720 AQLTR
-725 AVEVFKVKERNTPAL
+725 AVEVFKVNATVL
-740 FNPDRT
+740 

>member
-1 MHTLSDLRIGQRLSL
+1 MSLLSNLRIGQRLAL

-25 VILTVVGIQRVRSI
+25 VLLTVVGIQRVRSI
-39 DRQLTAINEV
+39 DQQLTAINEV

-66 RAIALRDVVLMDAP
+66 RAIALRDVVLLDDP
-80 ADRHAAEQLI
+80 ADRQTAEQSI
-90 DKLTADYARSAQPLD
+90 DKLAADYARSAKPLD
-105 TMIAASTDAREKTI
+105 DMIATSTDAEEKAI
-119 LQQIKSIE
+119 LQRIKAIE
-127 QRTLPLIAQVR
+127 QRTMPLIAQVR
-138 AFRDASDRSH
+138 AFRDGADKPH
-148 AEQRLLQEA
+148 AEQRLLQQA
-157 RPAFIDWL
+157 RPAFVAWL

-171 IDLQEQKN
+171 IDLQEAKN
-179 RQAAKQAV
+179 RAAAKDAV
-187 ATARGFAMLMVI
+187 TTARGFAMLMVV

-221 PLRLSLQLAERISA
+221 PLRQSLRLAERIND
-235 GDLGTPDTAAS
+235 GDLRSQDLPTG

-260 QRRLRDVISAQRTM
+260 QRRLQDVISAQRSM
-274 AARHDAGQI
+274 AARHDAGEI
-283 SYRTDAQQFP
+283 SYRTDAQHFP
-293 GEYAHMVQD
+293 GEYGHMVQD

-321 GRYAIGD
+321 GSYAIGD
-328 LAPEIEHY
+328 LAPEIEQY
-336 PCEKAAITTTMQ
+336 PGEKAAITATMQ

-353 LRAINAQIHALT
+353 LRAINAQIQQLT

-371 DFALRGQPEKFE
+371 NFALRGQPEKFE

-393 NTMMATADSNL
+393 NTMMATSDTNL
-404 AKFSQLLRAI
+404 ARFSDLLRCI

-426 FHGVFAAMR
+426 FHGVFASMR

-448 VSQIQTTSNSI
+448 VTHIQTTSNSI
-459 GFAAED
+459 GFATED
-465 IASGNQELAR
+465 IASGNQELSR
-475 RSEQQAANLEET
+475 RSEQQAASLEET

-511 ARGAATIASQGRD
+511 ALGAAAIAS
-524 VVGTSTVKQNAEH
+524 E
-537 AGRANQLAR
+537 
-546 GAATIASQ
+546 
-554 GRDVVGQVIDTMSGI
+554 GRDVVGQVIEQMSGI

-620 LSHRSSDAAKEIKRL
+620 LSHRSSDAAKEIKHL

-642 VADGSALVHK
+642 VADGATLVHK

-672 HISAASQE
+672 HISAASLE

-687 VNHTIA
+687 VNRTIA
-693 QMDETTQQNVRL
+693 QMDETTQQNVSL

-712 ARALEDHS
+712 ARSLEAHS
-720 VQLTR
+720 TQLTR
-725 AVEVFKVKERNTPAL
+725 AVEVFKVNASVI
-740 FNPDRT
+740 

>member
-1 MHTLSDLRIGQRLSL
+1 MSLLSNLRIGQRLAL

-39 DRQLTAINEV
+39 DQQLTAINEV

-66 RAIALRDVVLMDAP
+66 RAIALRDVVLLDDP
-80 ADRHAAEQLI
+80 AERHTAEQSI
-90 DKLTADYARSAQPLD
+90 DKLAADYARSAKPLD
-105 TMIAASTDAREKTI
+105 DMIAASTDAEEKAI
-119 LQQIKSIE
+119 LQRIKAIE
-127 QRTLPLIAQVR
+127 QRTMPLIAQVR
-138 AFRDASDRSH
+138 AFRDGADKPH
-148 AEQRLLQEA
+148 AEQRLLQQA
-157 RPAFIDWL
+157 RPAFVAWL

-171 IDLQEQKN
+171 IDLQEAKN
-179 RQAAKQAV
+179 RAAAKDAV
-187 ATARGFAMLMVI
+187 TTARGFAMLMVV

-212 LLLTRSVVL
+212 WLLTRSVVL
-221 PLRLSLQLAERISA
+221 PLRQSLRLAERIND
-235 GDLGTPDTAAS
+235 GDLRSQDLPTS

-260 QRRLRDVISAQRTM
+260 QRRLQDVISAQRSM
-274 AARHDAGQI
+274 AARHDAGEI

-293 GEYAHMVQD
+293 GEYGHMVQD

-321 GRYAIGD
+321 GSYAIGD
-328 LAPEIEHY
+328 LAPEIEQY
-336 PCEKAAITTTMQ
+336 PGEKAAITATMQ

-353 LRAINAQIHALT
+353 LRAINAQIQQLT

-371 DFALRGQPEKFE
+371 NFALRGQPEKFE

-393 NTMMATADSNL
+393 NTMMATSDTNL
-404 AKFSQLLRAI
+404 ARFSDLLRCI
-414 ADGDLTVRMSGN
+414 ADGDLTVRMTGN
-426 FHGVFAAMR
+426 FHGVFASMR

-448 VSQIQTTSNSI
+448 VTHIQTTSNSI

-465 IASGNQELAR
+465 IASGNQELSR
-475 RSEQQAANLEET
+475 RSEQQAASLEET

-511 ARGAATIASQGRD
+511 ALGAAAIAS
-524 VVGTSTVKQNAEH
+524 E
-537 AGRANQLAR
+537 
-546 GAATIASQ
+546 
-554 GRDVVGQVIDTMSGI
+554 GRDVVGQVIEQMSGI

-642 VADGSALVHK
+642 VADGATLVHK

-687 VNHTIA
+687 VNLTIA
-693 QMDETTQQNVRL
+693 QMDETTQQNVSL

-712 ARALEDHS
+712 ARSLEAHS
-720 VQLTR
+720 TQLTQ
-725 AVEVFKVKERNTPAL
+725 AVEVLKVNASVI
-740 FNPDRT
+740 

>member
-1 MHTLSDLRIGQRLSL
+1 MHVFLNLRIGQRLAL
-16 GFLAIIVLM
+16 GFLSIIVLM
-25 VILTVVGIQRVRSI
+25 VILTVVGIHRVRSI
-39 DRQLTAINEV
+39 DQQLTAINEV

-66 RAIALRDVVLMDAP
+66 RAIALRDVVLMDEA
-80 ADRHAAEQLI
+80 ADRHAAEQSI
-90 DKLTADYARSAQPLD
+90 DKLAADYARSAQPLD
-105 TMIAASTDAREKTI
+105 NMIAASSDAKEKKI
-119 LQQIKSIE
+119 LQQIKAIE
-127 QRTLPLIAQVR
+127 QRTMPFIANVR
-138 AFRDASDRSH
+138 ALREAGDKPQ
-148 AEQRLLQEA
+148 AEQLLLHEA
-157 RPAFIDWL
+157 RPDFIAWL

-171 IDLQEQKN
+171 IDLQEAKN
-179 RQAAKQAV
+179 RDAAKDAV

-212 LLLTRSVVL
+212 FLLTRSVVL
-221 PLRLSLQLAERISA
+221 PLRQSLRLAERIND
-235 GDLGTPDTAAS
+235 GDLRSQDMPTS
-246 KDESGQLLRAMQQM
+246 QDESGQLLRAMQQM
-260 QRRLRDVISAQRTM
+260 QRRLQEVISAQRAM
-274 AARHDAGQI
+274 AARHEAGEI
-283 SYRTDAQQFP
+283 SYRTDAKRFP
-293 GEYAHMVQD
+293 GEYGDMVQD

-321 GRYAIGD
+321 GNYAVGN
-328 LAPEIEHY
+328 LAQEIEQY
-336 PCEKAAITTTMQ
+336 PGEKAAITATMQ
-348 QVKQN
+348 QVRQN
-353 LRAINAQIHALT
+353 LRAINAQIQELT

-371 DFALRGQPEKFE
+371 NFALRGQPEKFE

-393 NTMMATADSNL
+393 NTMMATSDTNL
-404 AKFSQLLRAI
+404 AKFSDLLRAI
-414 ADGDLTVRMSGN
+414 ADGDLTVRMTGN
-426 FHGVFAAMR
+426 FHGVFASMR

-448 VSQIQTTSNSI
+448 VTHIQTTSNSI

-475 RSEQQAANLEET
+475 RSEQQAASLEET

-511 ARGAATIASQGRD
+511 ALGAAAIASD
-524 VVGTSTVKQNAEH
+524 
-537 AGRANQLAR
+537 
-546 GAATIASQ
+546 
-554 GRDVVGQVIDTMSGI
+554 GRDVVGQVIEKMSGI
-569 EASSRRIADIISVID
+569 EAASKRIADIISVID

-642 VADGSALVHK
+642 VADGATLVQK
-652 AGTTMGEVVT
+652 AGTTMSEVVT

-687 VNHTIA
+687 VNQTIA
-693 QMDETTQQNVRL
+693 QMDETTQHNVRL

-720 VQLTR
+720 VQLIR
-725 AVEVFKVKERNTPAL
+725 AVDVFKVKAAVI
-740 FNPDRT
+740 

>member
-1 MHTLSDLRIGQRLSL
+1 MHLLSNLRIGQRLAL
-16 GFLAIIVLM
+16 GFLSIIVLM

-39 DRQLTAINEV
+39 DQQLTAINEV

-90 DKLTADYARSAQPLD
+90 DKLAADYARSAQPLD
-105 TMIAASTDAREKTI
+105 DMIAASTDAKEKAI
-119 LQQIKSIE
+119 LQQIQSIE
-127 QRTLPLIAQVR
+127 QRTMPLITQVR
-138 AFRDASDRSH
+138 SFRDASDRLH
-148 AEQRLLQEA
+148 AEQQLLQQA

-171 IDLQEQKN
+171 IDLQEAKN
-179 RQAAKQAV
+179 RAAAKQAV

-199 STVIALLLGATIA
+199 STVVALLLGATIA
-212 LLLTRSVVL
+212 FLLTRSVVL
-221 PLRLSLQLAERISA
+221 PLRQSLQLAQRINE
-235 GDLGTPDTAAS
+235 GDLRSQDAPTGS
-246 KDESGQLLRAMQQM
+246 DESGQLLRAMQHM
-260 QRRLRDVISAQRTM
+260 QHRLQDVISAQRTM
-274 AARHDAGQI
+274 ASRHDAGEI
-283 SYRTDAQQFP
+283 SYRTDAQRFP
-293 GEYAHMVQD
+293 GEYGHMVQD

-321 GRYAIGD
+321 GRYAVGD
-328 LAPEIEHY
+328 LAPEIEQY
-336 PCEKAAITTTMQ
+336 PGEKAAITATMQ

-371 DFALRGQPEKFE
+371 DFALRGQPDKFE

-393 NTMMATADSNL
+393 NTMMATSDTNL
-404 AKFSQLLRAI
+404 AKFSELLRAI

-426 FHGVFAAMR
+426 FHGVFASMR

-448 VSQIQTTSNSI
+448 VTRIQTTSNSI

-465 IASGNQELAR
+465 ITGGNQELTR
-475 RSEQQAANLEET
+475 RSEQQAASLEET

-511 ARGAATIASQGRD
+511 A
-524 VVGTSTVKQNAEH
+524 
-537 AGRANQLAR
+537 L

-554 GRDVVGQVIDTMSGI
+554 GRDVVGQVIEQMSGI
-569 EASSRRIADIISVID
+569 EASSKRIADIISVID

-642 VADGSALVHK
+642 VADGSTLVHQ

-662 SVQHVTDIMG
+662 SVQHVTDIIG

-705 VEAASTA
+705 VEAANTA
-712 ARALEDHS
+712 AHALEEHS
-720 VQLTR
+720 TQLTR
-725 AVEVFKVKERNTPAL
+725 AVEVFKVNATVL
-740 FNPDRT
+740 

>member
-1 MHTLSDLRIGQRLSL
+1 MHLLSNLRIGQRLAL
-16 GFLAIIVLM
+16 GFLSLIVLM

-66 RAIALRDVVLMDAP
+66 RAIALRDVVLMKDP
-80 ADRHAAEQLI
+80 ADRHAAEQSI
-90 DKLTADYARSAQPLD
+90 DKLAADYARSAQPLD
-105 TMIAASTDAREKTI
+105 DMLATSTDGNEKAI
-119 LQQIKSIE
+119 LERIKSIE
-127 QRTLPLIAQVR
+127 QRTMPLIAQVR
-138 AFRDASDRSH
+138 ASREAEDTSN
-148 AEQRLLQEA
+148 AEQQLLQQA

-171 IDLQEQKN
+171 IDLQEAKN
-179 RQAAKQAV
+179 RAAAKDAV
-187 ATARGFAMLMVI
+187 ATARGFALLMVL
-199 STVIALLLGATIA
+199 STVVALLLGAAIA
-212 LLLTRSVVL
+212 FLLTRSVVL
-221 PLRLSLQLAERISA
+221 PLRQSLQLAQRISQ
-235 GDLGTPDTAAS
+235 GDLRSTDIGARN
-246 KDESGQLLRAMQQM
+246 DESGQLLRAMQQM
-260 QRRLRDVISAQRTM
+260 QRRLQEVISAQRDM

-283 SYRTDAQQFP
+283 SYRTDAQRFP
-293 GEYAHMVQD
+293 GEYGHMVQD
-302 TNALVH
+302 TNALVD

-321 GRYAIGD
+321 GRYAVGD

-336 PCEKAAITTTMQ
+336 PGEKAIITTTMQ

-371 DFALRGQPEKFE
+371 DFALRGQPEAFE

-393 NTMMATADSNL
+393 NTMMATADTNL
-404 AKFSQLLRAI
+404 ARFSELLRAI

-448 VSQIQTTSNSI
+448 VTQIQTTSNSI

-465 IASGNQELAR
+465 IASGNHELAR
-475 RSEQQAANLEET
+475 RSEQQAASLEET

-511 ARGAATIASQGRD
+511 ALGAAA
-524 VVGTSTVKQNAEH
+524 
-537 AGRANQLAR
+537 
-546 GAATIASQ
+546 IASQ
-554 GRDVVGQVIDTMSGI
+554 GRDVVGQVIATMTGI
-569 EASSRRIADIISVID
+569 EDASKRIADIISVID

-687 VNHTIA
+687 VTHTIA

-712 ARALEDHS
+712 ARTLEDHS
-720 VQLTR
+720 THLSR
-725 AVEVFKVKERNTPAL
+725 AVEVFKVNAAVM
-740 FNPDRT
+740 

>member
-1 MHTLSDLRIGQRLSL
+1 MHFFPNLRIGQRLAL

-39 DRQLTAINEV
+39 DQQLTAINEV

-66 RAIALRDVVLMDAP
+66 RAIALRDVVLMDDP
-80 ADRHAAEQLI
+80 AERHAAEQSI
-90 DKLTADYARSAQPLD
+90 DKLAADYARAAQPLD
-105 TMIAASTDAREKTI
+105 DMIASSTDAKEKDI
-119 LQQIKSIE
+119 LRQIKSVE

-138 AFRDASDRSH
+138 AFRDAADKAQ
-148 AEQRLLQEA
+148 AEQHLLQQA
-157 RPAFIDWL
+157 RPAFIAWL

-171 IDLQEQKN
+171 IDLQEAKN
-179 RQAAKQAV
+179 RQAARQAV
-187 ATARGFAMLMVI
+187 ATARGFAMLMVM
-199 STVIALLLGATIA
+199 STVVALLLGATIA
-212 LLLTRSVVL
+212 FLLTRSVVL
-221 PLRLSLQLAERISA
+221 PLRQSLRLAQRIND
-235 GDLGTPDTAAS
+235 GDLRSQDAATGN
-246 KDESGQLLRAMQQM
+246 DESGQLLRAMQQM
-260 QRRLRDVISAQRTM
+260 QRRLQEVIWAQRSM
-274 AARHDAGQI
+274 AARHDAGEI
-283 SYRTDAQQFP
+283 SYRTDPQGFP
-293 GEYAHMVQD
+293 GEYGDMVQD

-313 QLRMTEVM
+313 QLRMTQVM
-321 GRYAIGD
+321 GSYAIGD
-328 LAPEIEHY
+328 LTQDIEQY
-336 PCEKAAITTTMQ
+336 PGEKSAITATMQ
-348 QVKQN
+348 QVKRN
-353 LRAINAQIHALT
+353 LQAINAQIQELT

-371 DFALRGQPEKFE
+371 DFALRGKAETFE
-383 HDFRLMVENL
+383 HDFRLMVENF
-393 NTMMATADSNL
+393 NTMMATSDTNL
-404 AKFSQLLRAI
+404 ASFSGLLRAI

-426 FHGVFAAMR
+426 FHGVVASMR

-448 VSQIQTTSNSI
+448 VTRIQTTSNSI
-459 GFAAED
+459 SFAAED
-465 IASGNQELAR
+465 IASGNQQLAQ
-475 RSEQQAANLEET
+475 RSEQQAASLEET

-499 QNAEHAG
+499 QNAEHAT

-511 ARGAATIASQGRD
+511 ARGAAAIAS
-524 VVGTSTVKQNAEH
+524 E
-537 AGRANQLAR
+537 
-546 GAATIASQ
+546 
-554 GRDVVGQVIDTMSGI
+554 GRDVVGQVIEQMSGI

-642 VADGSALVHK
+642 VADGSTLVHT
-652 AGTTMGEVVT
+652 AGTTMGEIVT
-662 SVQHVTDIMG
+662 SVQHVTDIMA

-693 QMDETTQQNVRL
+693 QMDETTQHNVRL

-712 ARALEDHS
+712 AHALEQHS
-720 VQLTR
+720 AQLTR
-725 AVEVFKVKERNTPAL
+725 AVEVFKVNATVL
-740 FNPDRT
+740 